1 MSQALKLSVPDMT
14 CGHCKAA
21 VERAIATTDA
31 SAKVQV
37 DLDSHTVAV
46 ETSAPTEAV
55 LKALSGEGYE
65 ARVL

>member
-1 MSQALKLSVPDMT
+1 MPQALKLSVPDMT

-21 VERAIATTDA
+21 VERAIAATDA
-31 SAKVQV
+31 GAKVQV

-46 ETSAPTEAV
+46 ETSAPTDA
-55 LKALSGEGYE
+55 LLRALSGEGYE